1 MVPKLRSNDRHKVSP
16 VLDAK
21 FPKSLITAKDQRL
34 NIKLRYFN
42 DQPTASTDTAAHQA
56 AVNATGKFSN
66 FATNYED
73 YKNGA
78 VERTIAGESQKNP
91 YFKKYRAFS
100 DLPHPALTPKPD

>member
-1 MVPKLRSNDRHKVSP
+1 MSKNNNCERSTID
-16 VLDAK
+16 
-21 FPKSLITAKDQRL
+21 
-34 NIKLRYFN
+34 IKLRYFN
-42 DQPTASTDTAAHQA
+42 DQPTATTDPAAHQA

-91 YFKKYRAFS
+91 NLMK
-100 DLPHPALTPKPD
+100 